1 MILLYRQSL
10 DGLFKKGDQT
20 IFFSTTAAFILDNHK
35 AKSESRPILTP
46 KGLSATAAVMRFYA
60 RKPHYEQIGFH
71 KKVLLLSLIN
81 KRILI

>member
-1 MILLYRQSL
+1 MGFSNRRSNDFFRQQQPS
-10 DGLFKKGDQT
+10 
-20 IFFSTTAAFILDNHK
+20 SYVDNHK